1 MDMSSAYAS
10 IAGSNLPE
18 GVDADRLRDLIS
30 RCRDEDLGQ
39 HGDLTTALLAQ
50 ELADARKTWLIRARE
65 PGCLCGA
72 SLLPYLCEHLASG
85 VRAEDVATD
94 GTSLSETTYIARL
107 IGPVAPML
115 SAERT
120 ILNLLQR
127 LSGVATVT
135 RSYVSAVASTSARIF
150 DTRKTTPG
158 LRDLERYAVRIGGGF
173 NHRNSL
179 CDAVLIKDNHLAGV
193 PTTRLSQYVL
203 DMLNRVPALPA
214 QPSFIEVEVDSLDQ
228 FREILKIVGVNIILL
243 DNFKLEDLRTAVQ
256 LRDRAGLATRVE
268 LEASGGITLADV
280 ADVAA
285 TGVDRIAI
293 GALTHSAI
301 ALDIGLDALA

>member
-1 MDMSSAYAS
+1 MSRTSPS
-10 IAGSNLPE
+10 EDEPILPE
-18 GVDADRLRDLIS
+18 GISAARLRELLL
-30 RCRDEDLGQ
+30 RCREEDLGQ
-39 HGDLTTALLAQ
+39 HGDLTTALLP
-50 ELADARKTWLIRARE
+50 EDLARARKAWLIRARE

-72 SLLPYLCEHLASG
+72 ALLPYLCEQFAFD

-94 GTSLSETTYIARL
+94 GADLAATTSIARL
-107 IGPVAPML
+107 SGPVAPLL

-127 LSGVATVT
+127 LSGVATLT
-135 RSYVSAVASTSARIF
+135 RSYVRAVASTSARIF

-173 NHRNSL
+173 NHRNGL

-193 PTTRLSQYVL
+193 PTTRLAQFVFE
-203 DMLNRVPALPA
+203 MLNRVPVLPA
-214 QPSFIEVEVDSLDQ
+214 PPAFIEVEVDSLDQ
-228 FREILKIVGVNIILL
+228 FREILKIVGIDIILL
-243 DNFKLEDLRTAVQ
+243 DNFKLEDLRTAVH

-268 LEASGGITLADV
+268 LEASGGITLGNV
-280 ADVAA
+280 SDVAA

-293 GALTHSAI
+293 GALTHSAV
-301 ALDIGLDALA
+301 ALDIGLDAVP